1 MITDIAAPV
10 RNAARNPSGYVMACD
25 LVSNDVVAVVVV
37 VASSIMPLRR
47 LGGSMLLRTEHDDDD
62 DDDDDDDEL
71 RDKAVYSGQQL
82 VNPSTIII

>member
-62 DDDDDDDEL
+62 DDDDDEL